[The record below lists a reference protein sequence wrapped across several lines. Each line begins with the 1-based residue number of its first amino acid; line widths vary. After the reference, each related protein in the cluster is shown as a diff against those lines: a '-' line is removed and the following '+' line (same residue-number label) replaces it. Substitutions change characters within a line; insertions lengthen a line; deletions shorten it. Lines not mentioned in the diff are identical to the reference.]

1 MDKQHRILI
10 VNNESETT
18 ELISSFLK
26 MHNFDIETASSAEE
40 VMEKYRYQRFDVII
54 ADAAL
59 PGMPGIAFLEMA
71 SQKCPMTVKI
81 LLTDNA
87 HYEKSL
93 KAFKRKE
100 VFRLF
105 SKPFDFPSLL
115 AAIKQGIAGKEL
127 LEQSQLKKL
136 CSRNAEPQE
145 ENVEK
150 LAIDKTQTGSI
161 VLSDS
166 TADFRKLLRNLE

>member
-1 MDKQHRILI
+1 VGIHHRILI
-10 VNNESETT
+10 VNSESETT
-18 ELISSFLK
+18 ELIGSFLK
-26 MHNFDIETASSAEE
+26 MHNFVIETACSAEE

-54 ADAAL
+54 VDATL
-59 PGMPGIAFLEMA
+59 PGMPGLAFLEMA
-71 SQKCPMTVKI
+71 TQKCPMTVKI

-93 KAFKRKE
+93 RAFKRKE
-100 VFRLF
+100 VFRFF
-105 SKPFDFPSLL
+105 SKPFDFPALL

-127 LEQSQLKKL
+127 LEKSQLKKL
-136 CSRNAEPQE
+136 TSRNDDTE
-145 ENVEK
+145 EADVEK

-166 TADFRKLLRNLE
+166 TTDFCKLLGDLE

>member
-1 MDKQHRILI
+1 VDRSHRILI
-10 VNNESETT
+10 VNNEFETT
-18 ELISSFLK
+18 ELISGFLK

-59 PGMPGIAFLEMA
+59 PGLPGLAFLEMA
-71 SQKCPMTVKI
+71 GSKCPMTVKI

-87 HYEKSL
+87 HYDNCL

-105 SKPFDFPSLL
+105 SKPFDFPALL
-115 AAIKQGIAGKEL
+115 AAIKQGISGKEL
-127 LEQSQLKKL
+127 MEKSHLNKL
-136 CSRNAEPQE
+136 TSRNDKTE
-145 ENVEK
+145 EVDVEK
-150 LAIDKTQTGSI
+150 LAINKTQTGSI

-166 TADFRKLLRNLE
+166 TADFRKLLGDLE